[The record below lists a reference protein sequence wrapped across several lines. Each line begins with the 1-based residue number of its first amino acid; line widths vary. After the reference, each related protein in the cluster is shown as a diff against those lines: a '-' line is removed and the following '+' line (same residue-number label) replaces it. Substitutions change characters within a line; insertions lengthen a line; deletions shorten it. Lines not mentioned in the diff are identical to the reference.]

1 MNENDS
7 LMQEFLNSN
16 KLLLEKIDNLEKS
29 NKEILDK
36 LNKNTKDS
44 SSPITEPR
52 TTTGLNTPLAT
63 IYNGF
68 RWLFVDKDVDANI
81 ITTQTTQTTQTKQTK
96 QTKIQNLGYIAKMD
110 KEKTGFLA
118 ELKAKQAEG
127 LKKFTPPEVLR
138 ESLPKTEPKTVPK
151 TEKLKSPS
159 ERLNLIEELKREQA
173 KRAMK
178 KTLPIE
184 LFEANL

>member
-44 SSPITEPR
+44 SSPITEPPR

-81 ITTQTTQTTQTKQTK
+81 ITTQTKQTK

-118 ELKAKQAEG
+118 ELKAKQAE
-127 LKKFTPPEVLR
+127 PPEVLR